1 MQFLFITL
9 FFTIITN
16 SYAISWTKEFNRTS
30 SSEKINL
37 SDGRTV
43 SHYKNSGNWK
53 DSFGNY
59 GTQKCYG
66 TILINSRKKI
76 KDWKLFCE
84 GMDKIEITLFWN
96 ILEIPIWKPEQVHMF
111 LLMELGNGKN

>member
-16 SYAISWTKEFNRTS
+16 SYAISWTKEFNGTS
-30 SSEKINL
+30 SSEKIIL

-66 TILINSRKKI
+66 TILINSREKLKI
-76 KDWKLFCE
+76 GKYFVKEWT
-84 GMDKIEITLFWN
+84 KIEITLFWN
-96 ILEIPIWKPEQVHMF
+96 ILEIPTWKQEQVHMF